1 MIYRYECRHCGKPFK
16 TKDAGCHF
24 CSDECR
30 EHDMKKLR
38 VFLSAMNLKIECKR
52 AVLHENHLAE
62 KQEAARAAG
71 MSYGRYVALQRMG
84 VMK

>member
-1 MIYRYECRHCGKPFK
+1 MIYRYECRCCGKLFK
-16 TKDAGCHF
+16 TKDVGCHF
-24 CSDECR
+24 CSEECH

-38 VFLSAMNLKIECKR
+38 VFLSVMNLKIECKR
-52 AVLHENHLAE
+52 TVLHESHLAE

-84 VMK
+84 AMK